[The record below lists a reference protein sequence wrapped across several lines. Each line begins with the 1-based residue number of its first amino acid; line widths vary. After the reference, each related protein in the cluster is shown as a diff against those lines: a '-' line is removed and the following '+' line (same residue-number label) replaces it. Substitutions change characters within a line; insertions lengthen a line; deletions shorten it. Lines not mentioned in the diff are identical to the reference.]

1 MQNIEIELEKEPKT
15 KTKTRQY
22 TTPLQSNTKE
32 RKSID
37 QVIIKNIDIPFLDL
51 VVLLV
56 KVAFASIPAAMIMT
70 FISALFFSIFGGLIS
85 GFWRF

>member
-1 MQNIEIELEKEPKT
+1 MQNIEIELEKEPKA
-15 KTKTRQY
+15 KTRQY
-22 TTPLQSNTKE
+22 TTPLQSNAKE

-37 QVIIKNIDIPFLDL
+37 QVIIKNIDIPFWDL

-56 KVAFASIPAAMIMT
+56 KVALASIPAAMIMT
-70 FISALFFSIFGGLIS
+70 FISVLFFSLFGGLIS

>member
-1 MQNIEIELEKEPKT
+1 MQNIEIELEKERKA
-15 KTKTRQY
+15 KTRQY

-56 KVAFASIPAAMIMT
+56 KVALASIPAAMIMT

-85 GFWRF
+85 GLWNF